1 MQSSRTENRAVLG
14 MRILHKGGSRGLFW
28 EFESHAELQPS
39 ADHSFPEQPI
49 PGPYPKHIYLF
60 FTRTSGRALIPRTAP
75 FFLLTLHT
83 YIYSSQ
89 VLKEK
94 MPITGKST
102 SWVSCLMGWFLLFCS
117 AWHEFEFKD
126 IIVWSEEYQSKSGGA
141 EATDHGLHVL
151 HHNGCSCCQVPHE

>member
-14 MRILHKGGSRGLFW
+14 MRILHKGGSTGLFW

-75 FFLLTLHT
+75 FFVLTLHI

-102 SWVSCLMGWFLLFCS
+102 SWVSCS
-117 AWHEFEFKD
+117 AWHEFQFKD